1 MEGEPVGSHGPEA
14 GDPARKGAGGSVASE
29 RRKILGD
36 LLLERELVDG
46 EDLERAVERQRET
59 GVRLGQALVELGLLD
74 EEGLFRTLAF
84 QLGLPFR
91 SPPLEPEPPACRRVR
106 AAFALRRG
114 VLPLRIRGRA
124 VEVAMIDPLDLT
136 TLDDLQFQ
144 CGGPVRPVVSPPGAI
159 RVALEKSYR
168 SARLE
173 TRVSGAS
180 GTSDPDARAG
190 DSAGAPAPRLLNE
203 LLRRAVREGASDLHV
218 EPTDQGIRVRS
229 RVDGILR
236 DVPGLPPV
244 SGAAFL
250 SRIKVVAGMDIAIRL
265 RPQDGGFTFQ
275 DRSRSFA
282 VRVSTLP
289 VEAGEKAVLRLLAS
303 DDAPSGLTELGLVGP
318 PLRQIRRILA
328 GDGGVLL
335 AAGPTGSGKSSTLS
349 AAVAELD
356 REKRNVVSLEDPVEY
371 RLPGVSQVQMR
382 PRAGL
387 TFPSALRAVLRQD
400 PDVVLVGEIRD
411 RETAEIAMAAAVTG
425 HLVLS
430 TIHTID
436 APSGI
441 ARLLHMGV
449 PRYLVA
455 GGLAGIVAQ
464 RLVRRTCAR
473 CGGDPQGCP
482 NCPDGYRGRIGVYQV
497 LTVTEVLREEIVRGS
512 SAAVLRRR
520 ARSAGMG
527 SMEEDARR
535 KVAESLTSSH
545 EVARVLKE
553 TPGEAFPCPRCQQAM
568 PPEAMGCPFCGHQAE
583 SRCRCARSLRPEW
596 RFCPDCLRP
605 APPSP
610 KERAFLD
617 SGQGPGDHP
626 FLH

>member
-1 MEGEPVGSHGPEA
+1 VAGEPVRPHGPGPGVSA
-14 GDPARKGAGGSVASE
+14 GDFAGSPVAGD
-29 RRKILGD
+29 RQKILGD
-36 LLLERELVDG
+36 LLLARDLVDEEG
-46 EDLERAVERQRET
+46 LERAVKRQRET
-59 GVRLGQALVELGLLD
+59 GVRLGEALLELGLLD
-74 EEGLFRTLAF
+74 EETLFRTLAF

-91 SPPLEPEPPACRRVR
+91 APPLEPEPQACRRVR
-106 AAFALRRG
+106 GAFALRRG
-114 VLPLRIRGRA
+114 VLPLRVEGRA
-124 VEVAMIDPLDLT
+124 VEVAMVDPLDLP

-144 CGGPVRPVVSPPGAI
+144 CGGPVRPVVSPPEAI
-159 RVALEKSYR
+159 RRALERSYPSESR
-168 SARLE
+168 NAGE
-173 TRVSGAS
+173 P
-180 GTSDPDARAG
+180 DPPGVPEGGPGVQVAE
-190 DSAGAPAPRLLNE
+190 GAPVPRLLDE
-203 LLRRAVREGASDLHV
+203 LLRGAVREGASDLHV
-218 EPTDQGIRVRS
+218 EPTGQGIRVRC

-236 DVPGLPPV
+236 DLPDHRSV
-244 SGAAFL
+244 SSSAFL
-250 SRIKVVAGMDIAIRL
+250 SRIKVVAGMDIAVRL
-265 RPQDGGFTFQ
+265 RPQDGGFTFR
-275 DRSRSFA
+275 DRNRSFA

-303 DDAPSGLTELGLVGP
+303 DGAPSGLPELGLMGP
-318 PLRQIRRILA
+318 PLRQLRRILA

-356 REKRNVVSLEDPVEY
+356 REERNVVSLEDPVEY

-387 TFPSALRAVLRQD
+387 TFPAALRAVLRQD

-464 RLVRRTCAR
+464 RLVRRTCSGCR
-473 CGGDPQGCP
+473 GDPKGCSL
-482 NCPDGYRGRIGVYQV
+482 CPDGYRGRIGVYQV
-497 LTVTEVLREEIVRGS
+497 LTVTEALREEIVRGS

-520 ARSAGMG
+520 AQAAGMG

-545 EVARVLKE
+545 EVARVLRE
-553 TPGEAFPCPRCQQAM
+553 TPGEAFPCSRCRQAI
-568 PPEAMGCPFCGHQAE
+568 PPESMGCPFCGHPSE
-583 SRCRCARSLRPEW
+583 SRCRCTRTLRSDW

-610 KERAFLD
+610 RE
-617 SGQGPGDHP
+617 QGFIDPGEAVADHP
-626 FLH
+626 FFH

>member
-1 MEGEPVGSHGPEA
+1 VGGEPVRPDRPQSELPVGRHA
-14 GDPARKGAGGSVASE
+14 GAPDSGDRQ
-29 RRKILGD
+29 RILGD
-36 LLLERELVDG
+36 LLLARKLVDEEG
-46 EDLERAVERQRET
+46 LEQAVERQRKT
-59 GVRLGQALVELGLLD
+59 GVRLGRALLDLGLLD
-74 EEGLFRTLAF
+74 EEALFRTLAF

-91 SPPLEPEPPACRRVR
+91 APPLEPEPQACRRVR

-114 VLPLRIRGRA
+114 VLPLKVEGRI
-124 VEVAMIDPLDLT
+124 VEVAMIDPLDLP

-144 CGGPVRPVVSPPGAI
+144 CGGPVRPVVSTPEGI
-159 RVALEKSYR
+159 RRALERSYP
-168 SARLE
+168 SAADVTGEDELPGVSDGRPE
-173 TRVSGAS
+173 VRVGEGGAV
-180 GTSDPDARAG
+180 
-190 DSAGAPAPRLLNE
+190 PRLLDD

-218 EPTDQGIRVRS
+218 EPTGRGIRVRC

-236 DVPGLPPV
+236 ELPDHRSV
-244 SGAAFL
+244 SGTAFL
-250 SRIKVVAGMDIAIRL
+250 SRIKVVAGMDIAVRL
-265 RPQDGGFTFQ
+265 RPQDGGFTFR
-275 DRSRSFA
+275 DRNRSFA

-303 DDAPSGLTELGLVGP
+303 DDAPSGLPELGLMGT

-328 GDGGVLL
+328 SDGGVLL

-356 REKRNVVSLEDPVEY
+356 REERNVVSLEDPVEY

-464 RLVRRTCAR
+464 RLVRRTCSGCR
-473 CGGDPQGCP
+473 GDPQGCP
-482 NCPDGYRGRIGVYQV
+482 RCPDGYRGRIGVYQV
-497 LTVTEVLREEIVRGS
+497 LTVTEALREEIVRGS

-520 ARSAGMG
+520 AQAAGMG

-545 EVARVLKE
+545 EVARVLRE
-553 TPGEAFPCPRCQQAM
+553 TPGEAFPCSRCRQAI
-568 PPEAMGCPFCGHQAE
+568 PPEAMGCPFCGHPSE
-583 SRCRCARSLRPEW
+583 SRCRCTRTLRADW

-610 KERAFLD
+610 KERGFMDLSEAL
-617 SGQGPGDHP
+617 GDHP
-626 FLH
+626 FFH